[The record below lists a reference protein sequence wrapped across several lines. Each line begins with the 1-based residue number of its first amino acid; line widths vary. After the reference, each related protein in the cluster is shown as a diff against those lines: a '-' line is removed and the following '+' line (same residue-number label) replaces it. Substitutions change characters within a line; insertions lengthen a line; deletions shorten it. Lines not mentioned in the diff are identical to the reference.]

1 MLDTFGLLHD
11 QYPEVFSL
19 FLFIFGALVGS
30 FLNVVIFRLPLILE
44 QTWKEE
50 AALILDQVLKAEPPI
65 TLWGPRSACPSCSST
80 IRAYDNV
87 PIISFL
93 LLQGR
98 CRDCSHRISL
108 RYPLIELFT
117 GLVTLGLLMVLGW
130 NATFAAAIVLS
141 YGLIA
146 LTFIDFDHQ
155 ILPDQITLPGLW
167 IGLLVNLN
175 DIFCSLEEAVI
186 GAVAGYL
193 SLWIVYQGF
202 KLATGKE
209 GMGFGDFKLLAA
221 LGAWFGWMALPGIVL
236 ISSAIGAIVGIILIV
251 LGRPREEAIAFG
263 PYLALAGFVYLLA
276 GDTVL
281 SFYLPAGVL

>member
-1 MLDTFGLLHD
+1 M
-11 QYPEVFSL
+11 
-19 FLFIFGALVGS
+19 
-30 FLNVVIFRLPLILE
+30 
-44 QTWKEE
+44 
-50 AALILDQVLKAEPPI
+50 
-65 TLWGPRSACPSCSST
+65 
-80 IRAYDNV
+80 
-87 PIISFL
+87 
-93 LLQGR
+93 
-98 CRDCSHRISL
+98 
-108 RYPLIELFT
+108 
-117 GLVTLGLLMVLGW
+117 TLGLLMVLGW
-130 NATFAAAIVLS
+130 NATFAASLVLS

-155 ILPDQITLPGLW
+155 ILPDQITLPGIW
-167 IGLLVNLN
+167 IGLLLNLN

>member
-1 MLDTFGLLHD
+1 MLYTFGLLHD
-11 QYPEVFSL
+11 QYPAVFSL
-19 FLFIFGALVGS
+19 FVFIFGTLVGG

-80 IRAYDNV
+80 IRACDNV

-98 CRDCSHRISL
+98 CKDCSHRISL

-130 NATFAAAIVLS
+130 NATFAAALVLS

-155 ILPDQITLPGLW
+155 ILPDQITLPGIW

-236 ISSAIGAIVGIILIV
+236 ISSAIGAIVSIILIV

>member
-1 MLDTFGLLHD
+1 MLETFGLLHN
-11 QYPEVFSL
+11 QFPAVFSL
-19 FLFIFGALVGS
+19 FVFIFGTLVGS

-130 NATFAAAIVLS
+130 NATFAAALVLS

-155 ILPDQITLPGLW
+155 ILPDQITLPGIW

-175 DIFCSLEEAVI
+175 DIFCSLEEAVF

-202 KLATGKE
+202 KLAIGKE

>member
-1 MLDTFGLLHD
+1 MLDTFGLFHD
-11 QYPEVFSL
+11 QSPAVFSL
-19 FLFIFGALVGS
+19 CVFIFGTLVGS
-30 FLNVVIFRLPLILE
+30 FLNVVILRLPLILE

-50 AALILDQVLKAEPPI
+50 AALILDQVQKAEPRI

-87 PIISFL
+87 PIVSFL

-98 CRDCSHRISL
+98 CRDCSTKISL

-130 NATFAAAIVLS
+130 NATFAAALLLS
-141 YGLIA
+141 YGLIT

-155 ILPDQITLPGLW
+155 ILPDQITLTGIW
-167 IGLLVNLN
+167 IGLLLNLN

-221 LGAWFGWMALPGIVL
+221 LGAWFGWIALPGIVL
-236 ISSAIGAIVGIILIV
+236 ISSAIGAIVGITLIA

>member
-1 MLDTFGLLHD
+1 MLETFGLLHD
-11 QYPEVFSL
+11 QYPPVFSL
-19 FLFIFGALVGS
+19 FVFIFGTLVGS

-117 GLVTLGLLMVLGW
+117 GLVTLGLLMILGW
-130 NATFAAAIVLS
+130 NATFAAALVLS

>member
-1 MLDTFGLLHD
+1 MLDSFGLFHD
-11 QYPEVFSL
+11 QYPAVFSL
-19 FLFIFGALVGS
+19 CVFIFGTLVGS
-30 FLNVVIFRLPLILE
+30 FLNVVILRLPMILE
-44 QTWKEE
+44 RTWQEE
-50 AALILDQVLKAEPPI
+50 AALILDQVPKVEPPV
-65 TLWGPRSACPSCSST
+65 TLWGPRSSCPSCSST
-80 IRAYDNV
+80 IRAYDNIPV
-87 PIISFL
+87 VSFL

-98 CRDCSHRISL
+98 CRDCSTKISL

-130 NATFAAAIVLS
+130 NATFAAALVLS

-155 ILPDQITLPGLW
+155 ILPDQITLPGIW
-167 IGLLVNLN
+167 IGLLLNLN

-236 ISSAIGAIVGIILIV
+236 ISSAIGAIVGITLIV
-251 LGRPREEAIAFG
+251 LGRPQEEAIAFG
-263 PYLALAGFVYLLA
+263 PYLAIAGFVYLLA

-281 SFYLPAGVL
+281 SFYLPAGAL